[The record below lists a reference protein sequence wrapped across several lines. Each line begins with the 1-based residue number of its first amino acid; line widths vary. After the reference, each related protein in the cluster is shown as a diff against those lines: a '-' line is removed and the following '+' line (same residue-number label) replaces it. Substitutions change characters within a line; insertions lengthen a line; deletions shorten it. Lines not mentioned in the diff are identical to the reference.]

1 MKEKIKVLFKKIV
14 QFFLNPKL
22 LLCFGIGWM
31 ITNGWSYILF
41 GLGTWLG
48 NEWMIGISSAYLT
61 LLWLPVSPEKLIT
74 LTIAIWLMKILFP
87 NDKKTLGTLHQSLE
101 SFKKTLRRK
110 KQEHQDKKQQEQ
122 EKRNIQKGDG

>member
-1 MKEKIKVLFKKIV
+1 MKEKMKAFFKKAL
-14 QFFLNPKL
+14 QFFLNPRL

-48 NEWMIGISSAYLT
+48 NQWMIGISSAYLT
-61 LLWLPVSPEKLIT
+61 LLWLPISPEKLIT

-87 NDKKTLGTLHQSLE
+87 DDKKTLGTLHESLA
-101 SFKKTLRRK
+101 SFKRTLRRK
-110 KQEHQDKKQQEQ
+110 KQEHEEKKQLKQEQ
-122 EKRNIQKGDG
+122 RNAEKSDV